1 VPRFRLTIEYD
12 GTPFAGWQEQDG
24 SVTVQSRIAA
34 AITAFC
40 GESVTVFGAGRTDAG
55 VHATGQVAH
64 IDLARNWPADTV
76 RDALNDHL
84 RPDPIAIVEAADA
97 SADFDARFSA
107 KCRHYR
113 YLIVDRRAP
122 LALDAKRAW
131 RVAVPLDTAGMDGA
145 AQSLVG
151 RHDFTTFRSSSCQA
165 VSPVKTL
172 DAISVARDGARI
184 VVTASARSFMHRQV
198 RSMVGSLKLVGEGK
212 WPVAAIAAALA
223 ARDRAA
229 CGPVAPAHGLYLA
242 RVDY

>member
-131 RVAVPLDTAGMDGA
+131 RVAVPLDTAVMDEA

-165 VSPVKTL
+165 ISPVKTL